1 MKEYLRGI
9 PEIGSLS
16 VDYVFI
22 EEKHPILFTATN
34 AANRLF
40 IVLNCDTR
48 NQKQKW
54 IIAETEISQL
64 EKMVKNE
71 IPVLDL
77 FIQEGTK
84 YIAEWN
90 CQFNTIKYEVKEEVA
105 VDLIDLPSSDFY
117 FDADKEELECFMEH
131 YQL

>member
-16 VDYVFI
+16 VDYVFV
-22 EEKHPILFTATN
+22 EEKHPILFAATN

-40 IVLNCDTR
+40 IVLNYDTR

-71 IPVLDL
+71 IPVLEL
-77 FIQEGTK
+77 FIQKGIK
-84 YIAEWN
+84 YTAEWN
-90 CQFNTIKYEVKEEVA
+90 YQFETMKYEVKEQSEI
-105 VDLIDLPSSDFY
+105 DLIDLPTPDFY
-117 FDADKEELECFMEH
+117 FDAEKDEIECFIEH
-131 YQL
+131 YHL